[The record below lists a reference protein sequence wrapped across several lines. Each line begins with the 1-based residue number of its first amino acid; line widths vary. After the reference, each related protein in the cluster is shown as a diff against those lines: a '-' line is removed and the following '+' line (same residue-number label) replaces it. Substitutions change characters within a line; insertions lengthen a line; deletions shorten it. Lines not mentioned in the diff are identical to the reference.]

1 MPRTP
6 IEPQFPTE
14 RLSIL
19 DSDGLLDAKLEPK
32 LAPDDLKRLYR
43 GMVLGRR
50 LDERMLKLQRQGRI
64 GTFAPIKGQE
74 ASQIGTAFTL
84 EARDWMVP
92 SFRETAAMLW
102 RGWPIEK
109 ILAFYAGRLEG
120 GQPGPEQRD
129 LPVTIPVATQLP
141 HAVGLAYGIQ
151 YRGEDSVV
159 MVYFGDGATSEGDF
173 HEAANF
179 AGVWHGPVV
188 FVCQNNQWAIS
199 VPLKKQTNSRT
210 IAQKATA
217 YGFPGIQVDGNDVLA
232 VYAASREAVDRARA
246 GEGPT
251 LIECVTYRLGMHTT
265 ADDPTKYRS
274 EEEVKA
280 WEQKDPLT
288 RFRAYLEKKKLLDP
302 SVDEQVD
309 EEIAHGVERFEA
321 MPPADPLE
329 MFDHAYAEL
338 PPHLAAER
346 AELAARL
353 QAPGGEAGADSAEPP
368 RRPCAASAGRA
379 GGRRD
384 RHRPRARLTSRAMA
398 KLNMVKALNLAL
410 LEEMERDPDVVI
422 IGEDV
427 GVDGGVFRVTED
439 LHRRFGG
446 RRVIDSPLA
455 EAGIIGASI
464 GMALYGLKPVSE
476 IQFSGFAFQCFHQI
490 ENHAARYR
498 QRSQGRFHCQM
509 VMRMPYGGGVRALE
523 HHSESEEQFYA
534 HIPGLKMVIPSG
546 PAHGPRAPRG
556 GHPGS
561 RPRGVLRAQGALPRR
576 PRKRCPT
583 RPR

>member
-19 DSDGLLDAKLEPK
+19 DSDGLLDSGLEPK
-32 LAPDDLKRLYR
+32 IAPDDLKRLYR
-43 GMVLGRR
+43 AMVLGRR

-74 ASQIGTAFTL
+74 ASQIGTVFTL
-84 EARDWMVP
+84 ESRDWMVP

-102 RGWPIEK
+102 RGWPIER

-120 GQPGPEQRD
+120 GRPDPEQRD

-141 HAVGLAYGIQ
+141 HAVGIAYGIQ

-246 GEGPT
+246 GDGPT

-288 RFRAYLEKKKLLDP
+288 RFRVYLEKKKLFDP

-338 PPHLAAER
+338 PPHVAAER

-353 QAPGGEAGADSAEPP
+353 QALGG
-368 RRPCAASAGRA
+368 
-379 GGRRD
+379 
-384 RHRPRARLTSRAMA
+384 
-398 KLNMVKALNLAL
+398 
-410 LEEMERDPDVVI
+410 
-422 IGEDV
+422 
-427 GVDGGVFRVTED
+427 
-439 LHRRFGG
+439 
-446 RRVIDSPLA
+446 
-455 EAGIIGASI
+455 
-464 GMALYGLKPVSE
+464 
-476 IQFSGFAFQCFHQI
+476 
-490 ENHAARYR
+490 HAAEGSVDPASPPMRG
-498 QRSQGRFHCQM
+498 QRRT
-509 VMRMPYGGGVRALE
+509 
-523 HHSESEEQFYA
+523 
-534 HIPGLKMVIPSG
+534 
-546 PAHGPRAPRG
+546 
-556 GHPGS
+556 
-561 RPRGVLRAQGALPRR
+561 
-576 PRKRCPT
+576 T
-583 RPR
+583 RWTS

>member
-1 MPRTP
+1 MPRTL
-6 IEPQFPTE
+6 IEPQFPIE
-14 RLSIL
+14 RLSVL
-19 DSDGLLDAKLEPK
+19 DSDGKLDTKLEPK

-50 LDERMLKLQRQGRI
+50 LDERMIKLQRQGRI

-74 ASQIGTAFTL
+74 ASQIGTIFTL
-84 EARDWMVP
+84 GPKDWMVP
-92 SFRETAAMLW
+92 SFRETAAMIW

-120 GQPGPEQRD
+120 GQPAPEQHD

-141 HAVGLAYGIQ
+141 HAVGLAYAIQ
-151 YRGEDSVV
+151 YRGDDAVV

-210 IAQKATA
+210 IAQKALA

-274 EEEVKA
+274 DEEVKA

-288 RFRAYLEKKKLLDP
+288 RFRVYLEKKKLLDA
-302 SVDEQVD
+302 SVEEQID
-309 EEIAHGVERFEA
+309 EEIARGVERFEA
-321 MPPADPLE
+321 MPPADPLS
-329 MFDHAYAEL
+329 MFDHAYGEL
-338 PPHLAAER
+338 PPGVAAQR

-353 QAPGGEAGADSAEPP
+353 QAAAPGAAADPEEPASP
-368 RRPCAASAGRA
+368 PMRGQRRTTRW
-379 GGRRD
+379 
-384 RHRPRARLTSRAMA
+384 TS
-398 KLNMVKALNLAL
+398 
-410 LEEMERDPDVVI
+410 
-422 IGEDV
+422 
-427 GVDGGVFRVTED
+427 
-439 LHRRFGG
+439 
-446 RRVIDSPLA
+446 
-455 EAGIIGASI
+455 
-464 GMALYGLKPVSE
+464 
-476 IQFSGFAFQCFHQI
+476 
-490 ENHAARYR
+490 
-498 QRSQGRFHCQM
+498 
-509 VMRMPYGGGVRALE
+509 
-523 HHSESEEQFYA
+523 
-534 HIPGLKMVIPSG
+534 
-546 PAHGPRAPRG
+546 
-556 GHPGS
+556 
-561 RPRGVLRAQGALPRR
+561 
-576 PRKRCPT
+576 
-583 RPR
+583 

>member
-19 DSDGLLDAKLEPK
+19 DSDGLLDAGLEPK
-32 LAPDDLKRLYR
+32 IAPDDLKRLYHA
-43 GMVLGRR
+43 MVLGRR

-74 ASQIGTAFTL
+74 ASQIGTVFTL
-84 EARDWMVP
+84 ESRDWMVP

-102 RGWPIEK
+102 RGWPIER

-120 GQPGPEQRD
+120 GRPDPEQRD

-141 HAVGLAYGIQ
+141 HAVGIAYGIQ

-246 GEGPT
+246 GDGPT

-288 RFRAYLEKKKLLDP
+288 RFRVYLEKKKLFDP

-338 PPHLAAER
+338 PPHVAAER

-353 QAPGGEAGADSAEPP
+353 QALGG
-368 RRPCAASAGRA
+368 
-379 GGRRD
+379 
-384 RHRPRARLTSRAMA
+384 
-398 KLNMVKALNLAL
+398 
-410 LEEMERDPDVVI
+410 
-422 IGEDV
+422 
-427 GVDGGVFRVTED
+427 
-439 LHRRFGG
+439 
-446 RRVIDSPLA
+446 
-455 EAGIIGASI
+455 
-464 GMALYGLKPVSE
+464 
-476 IQFSGFAFQCFHQI
+476 
-490 ENHAARYR
+490 HAAEGSVDPASPPMRG
-498 QRSQGRFHCQM
+498 QRRT
-509 VMRMPYGGGVRALE
+509 
-523 HHSESEEQFYA
+523 
-534 HIPGLKMVIPSG
+534 
-546 PAHGPRAPRG
+546 
-556 GHPGS
+556 
-561 RPRGVLRAQGALPRR
+561 
-576 PRKRCPT
+576 T
-583 RPR
+583 RWTS